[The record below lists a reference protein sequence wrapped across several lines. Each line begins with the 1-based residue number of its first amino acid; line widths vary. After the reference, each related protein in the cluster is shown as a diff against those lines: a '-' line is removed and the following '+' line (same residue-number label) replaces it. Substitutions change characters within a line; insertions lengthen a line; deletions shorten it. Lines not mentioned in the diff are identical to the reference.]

1 MATRKNVDSIL
12 NAQAMNDNLPD
23 GKYLT
28 SPKWGYS
35 EREVIIKDGKL
46 SLVGDVNYK
55 FSFSQSFFFEVND
68 VLETL
73 PL

>member
-1 MATRKNVDSIL
+1 MESRKKADAIL
-12 NAQAMNDNLPD
+12 NAQAMDNSLPD

-35 EREVIIKDGKL
+35 EREAVIKDGKL
-46 SLVGDVNYK
+46 SLVIDGKYK
-55 FSFSQSFFFEVND
+55 FLQFDFFAVND

>member
-1 MATRKNVDSIL
+1 MATRKKADAIL
-12 NAQAMNDNLPD
+12 NAQAMDNNLPD

-35 EREVIIKDGKL
+35 ERKVAIKDGNV
-46 SLVGDVNYK
+46 SLINGRK
-55 FSFSQSFFFEVND
+55 HEFSQSYFFEVND

-73 PL
+73 PIV